1 MLSLRCCAGFSL
13 VAESGGYPLVAVG
26 GLLIAVSSLVVEY
39 RLKEVPASV
48 VVACELSSCSLSALE
63 FGCSSCGIPA

>member
-48 VVACELSSCSLSALE
+48 VVACELSSCSSRAPGHRL
-63 FGCSSCGIPA
+63 SSCGTKG